1 MIKFLQILIFLILPI
16 SLWTQQEGRMET
28 DRPDQTESPFITKHK
43 FFQAEIG
50 LSLAKEK
57 GYATIAVPTVLW
69 KYGLLKNLELRLITE
84 INVVETS
91 LIVPDGNEINSG
103 LVPMQIGG
111 KLSLWEEKGLLP
123 KTSLLFHVA
132 IPKAATKKYQAS
144 KWAPSF
150 VFSMQHTLSQTVG
163 IGYNLGAEW
172 DGENNTPSWVY
183 TLSSGF
189 NMGERWYSYIELF
202 GAIRKND
209 PPQNIVDGGIAYYL
223 TNDVKL
229 DISAGAG
236 ISHAAPE
243 NYFAI
248 GVSFRFSTKH
258 HSTGTN

>member
-1 MIKFLQILIFLILPI
+1 MAKFFQFIVLP
-16 SLWTQQEGRMET
+16 LFVTTLNAQQEGRMET

-43 FFQAEIG
+43 YFQGEVG

-57 GYATIAVPTVLW
+57 GYSTIAIPTVLW
-69 KYGLLKNLELRLITE
+69 KYGLLKKFELRLITE
-84 INVVETS
+84 INVVETP
-91 LIVPDGNEINSG
+91 LIIPDGNKINSG
-103 LVPMQIGG
+103 LVPIQIGG

-132 IPKAATKKYQAS
+132 IPKVAAKKFQVA

-150 VFSMQHTLSQTVG
+150 VFSMQHTLSKTVG

-172 DGENNTPSWVY
+172 DGESNTAFGVY

-209 PPQNIVDGGIAYYL
+209 LPQNIVDGGLGYYI
-223 TNDVKL
+223 NDDLKI
-229 DISAGAG
+229 DASAGIG
-236 ISHAAPE
+236 ISDAAIDH
-243 NYFAI
+243 FF
-248 GVSFRFSTKH
+248 GVGISFRFH
-258 HSTGTN
+258 